1 MTSSLIP
8 ERPLLISP
16 TLAATIGLEEAVL
29 LHVVSEL
36 VLQHAAVL
44 RQKRRYAEINDET
57 LIAALPFWALPDI
70 KRVQKSLQDLGLLL
84 MEPVAGKSDTF
95 LLAINQQ
102 HNGKA
107 KAADTRPRA
116 PAASNP
122 VLNTPVSSS
131 SAPNKSGVAAPIP
144 ANWQPDATLFDQC
157 SQRNIPRDYVERELS
172 AFILYH
178 RDRGKSQYSWH
189 HTFLNWVVSGW
200 EKQRSQ
206 QNTRVL
212 ESTMSPDWIPSDD
225 AVSILEH
232 GGISLGFIE
241 EAVPEFVLY
250 WREKGTSG
258 SEWNSRFIAH
268 VRRQW
273 ERYTHATENDNTP
286 RPIPRDFK
294 PDPACFDVLAMAN
307 IDADFAELQVG
318 EFVLYW
324 QDRNE
329 IHRSWNSKFL
339 QHVKYKWAQQTQVGK
354 TLLERI
360 TDRSW
365 AD

>member
-1 MTSSLIP
+1 MTTSLIP

-36 VLQHAAVL
+36 VLQHPPVV
-44 RQKRRYAEINDET
+44 RQQRRYAELNDET

-84 MEPVAGKSDTF
+84 VEPVAGRADSC

-102 HNGKA
+102 LSGKA
-107 KAADTRPRA
+107 TAAAETRSRA
-116 PAASNP
+116 PVANTP
-122 VLNTPVSSS
+122 FQNTPVAS
-131 SAPNKSGVAAPIP
+131 KSGVATRISP
-144 ANWQPDATLFDQC
+144 NWQPDITVFQQC
-157 SQRNIPRDYVERELS
+157 SQRNIPRDFIEKELPN
-172 AFILYH
+172 FIMNH
-178 RDRGKSQYSWH
+178 SERGKTEYSWSQV
-189 HTFLNWVVSGW
+189 FFKWLVVGW

-206 QNTRVL
+206 QSTRVL
-212 ESTMSPDWIPSDD
+212 ESTMSPDWQPSDD

-273 ERYTHATENDNTP
+273 ERYAHATEHDNTP

-307 IDADFAELQVG
+307 IDADFAEAQVI

-339 QHVKYKWAQQTQVGK
+339 QHVKYKWAQQSQVGL

>member
-36 VLQHAAVL
+36 LLQHAPL
-44 RQKRRYAEINDET
+44 YRQERRFAAITEDT
-57 LIAALPFWALPDI
+57 LMAALPFWSLADI
-70 KRVQKSLQDLGLLL
+70 KRVQQSLQGLGLLL
-84 MEPVAGKSDTF
+84 VEAVPDEERTWLF
-95 LLAINQQ
+95 AINQPLS
-102 HNGKA
+102 
-107 KAADTRPRA
+107 AARQRAIATSHSSTTTAVA
-116 PAASNP
+116 PAAAAPRTGSN
-122 VLNTPVSSS
+122 
-131 SAPNKSGVAAPIP
+131 AGVATRLPSH
-144 ANWQPDATLFDQC
+144 WQPDATLYQQC
-157 SQRNIPRDYVERELS
+157 AQRNIPRDFIDRELTT
-172 AFILYH
+172 FVLYQ
-178 RDRGKSQYSWH
+178 RDRGKTEYSWQRA
-189 HTFLNWVVSGW
+189 FLTWVISGW
-200 EKQRSQ
+200 EKQRSVQ
-206 QNTRVL
+206 QAKVL
-212 ESTMSPDWIPSDD
+212 EAPMSNEWMPSDD

-241 EAVPEFVLY
+241 SAVPEFVLY
-250 WREKGTSG
+250 WREKGTVG

-273 ERYTHATENDNTP
+273 ERYTHTLTNDTTP
-286 RPIPRDFK
+286 RPIPRDFA
-294 PDPACFDVLAMAN
+294 PDPACYDVLGMAN
-307 IDADFAELQVG
+307 IDPAFAEAQVS

-329 IHRSWNSKFL
+329 IHRSWNTKFL
-339 QHVKYKWAQQTQVGK
+339 QHVKFKWAQQSQVGQ
-354 TLLERI
+354 TLMARI

>member
-16 TLAATIGLEEAVL
+16 MLAATIGLEEAVL
-29 LHVVSEL
+29 LHVVSEML
-36 VLQHAAVL
+36 LQHPAVI
-44 RQKRRYAEINDET
+44 RQQRRYAELTDT
-57 LIAALPFWALPDI
+57 DLAAALPFWTLPDI
-70 KRVQKSLQDLGLLL
+70 KRVQKSLQELGLLL
-84 MEPVAGKSDTF
+84 LEPVAGRTDTV
-95 LLAINQQ
+95 LVAINQQ
-102 HNGKA
+102 LPGGKT
-107 KAADTRPRA
+107 AASPRARA
-116 PAASNP
+116 PAAG
-122 VLNTPVSSS
+122 
-131 SAPNKSGVAAPIP
+131 KSGVAAPIP
-144 ANWQPDATLFDQC
+144 ANWQPDAALFDQC
-157 SQRNIPRDYVERELS
+157 TQRNIPRDFVERELP

-189 HTFLNWVVSGW
+189 HTFLNWLVSGW
-200 EKQRSQ
+200 EKQRSV
-206 QNTRVL
+206 QNTRIL
-212 ESTMSPDWIPSDD
+212 ESTMAADWQPSDD

-232 GGISLGFIE
+232 GGISLGYIE

-273 ERYTHATENDNTP
+273 ERYTHATEHDNTQ

-307 IDADFAELQVG
+307 IDADFAEAQVM

-354 TLLERI
+354 SLLERI